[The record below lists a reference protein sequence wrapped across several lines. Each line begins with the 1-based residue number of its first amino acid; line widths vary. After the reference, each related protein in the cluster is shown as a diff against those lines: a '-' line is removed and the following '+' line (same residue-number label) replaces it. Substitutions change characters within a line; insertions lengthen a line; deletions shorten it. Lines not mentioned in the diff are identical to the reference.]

1 MTNLLITGLPRSGK
15 TTLVR
20 RLIELDILKYEAGGF
35 FTEELRERG
44 ERVGFMINTIP
55 EGKTAL
61 LARKNF
67 LSSFRLG
74 RYGINIKALEEL
86 GCEAIV
92 KALQKKKIV
101 IVDEIGTME
110 LFSDRFRVVLLEALN
125 SPHKV
130 LATIMQRPNP
140 FADRIKNRTD
150 VKLFSL
156 DRQNFKNVYEKSKE
170 WIKRP

>member
-1 MTNLLITGLPRSGK
+1 LLITGLPRSGK

-20 RLIELDILKYEAGGF
+20 RLIERDILKNEAGGF

-67 LSSFRLG
+67 PSSFRLG
-74 RYGINIKALEEL
+74 RYGINIKVLEEL

-101 IVDEIGTME
+101 VVDEIGKME

-140 FADRIKNRTD
+140 FADRIKTRTD